1 MMTRSFPGSALLIS
15 ALLVLAACRQEA
27 AQDLSAVEMNPQ
39 TLGHYCQMN
48 LLEHE
53 GPKAQVHLEG
63 MEGAPL
69 FFSQVRD
76 AIAYQRAPEQM
87 APILAIYVNDMG
99 RAGAS
104 WDDPGIGNWL
114 EAEDAFYVLGST
126 REGGM
131 GASET
136 VPFSDREA
144 ALAFAAAEGGEVMR
158 LDQIADDDV
167 LAPVDMLQGLDDDD
181 DDDDYEQ
188 RLRALSQPAGD

>member
-1 MMTRSFPGSALLIS
+1 MMIRFHPRSALLIS
-15 ALLVLAACRQEA
+15 ALLVLAACRQEV
-27 AQDLSAVEMNPQ
+27 AQDLSAVEMNPE

-63 MEGAPL
+63 FEGAPL

-76 AIAYQRAPEQM
+76 AIAYSRGPEQM

-99 RAGAS
+99 LEGAS

-114 EAEDAFYVLGST
+114 DAEDAFYVLGST

-131 GASET
+131 GAPET
-136 VPFSDREA
+136 VPFSDRDA
-144 ALAFAAAEGGEVMR
+144 AQAFAAAQGGEVMR
-158 LDQIADDDV
+158 LDQIPDDAV
-167 LAPVDMLQGLDDDD
+167 LAPVDMLQGLDDD

-188 RLRALSQPAGD
+188 RLRALSQPAGG